1 MTAIEKGWK
10 SDTNTVTRTQF
21 LFSMSK
27 ARLLENKYVDRMV
40 KKDGI
45 PEVPKCV
52 EHATVIWSIY
62 RGPKQRRVILYD

>member
-1 MTAIEKGWK
+1 
-10 SDTNTVTRTQF
+10 
-21 LFSMSK
+21 MSK